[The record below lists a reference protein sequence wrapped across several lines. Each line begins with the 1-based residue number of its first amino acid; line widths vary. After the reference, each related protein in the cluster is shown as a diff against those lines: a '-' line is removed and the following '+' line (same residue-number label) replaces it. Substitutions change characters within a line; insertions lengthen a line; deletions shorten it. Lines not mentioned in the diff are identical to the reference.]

1 MRWGEKSGFALTAEV
16 VFLSFV
22 QKHRVVLSRR
32 PLQCSWKDNAEGRV
46 AEGGAGSDLPS
57 SNDVLSYSFLADQAN
72 TFGRFAGGS
81 APGGSAPIPA
91 ARTSKDGQEW
101 R

>member
-1 MRWGEKSGFALTAEV
+1 M
-16 VFLSFV
+16 
-22 QKHRVVLSRR
+22 
-32 PLQCSWKDNAEGRV
+32 

-57 SNDVLSYSFLADQAN
+57 SNDVLSYSFLPDQAKA
-72 TFGRFAGGS
+72 FRRFAGGS